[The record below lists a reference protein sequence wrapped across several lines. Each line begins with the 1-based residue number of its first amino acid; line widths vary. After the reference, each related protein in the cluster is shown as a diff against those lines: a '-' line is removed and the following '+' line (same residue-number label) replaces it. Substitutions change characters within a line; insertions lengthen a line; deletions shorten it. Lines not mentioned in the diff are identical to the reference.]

1 MEFVK
6 LNEKEKERLC
16 LIENRKKDIV
26 NILNNIAIFEFS
38 MNYNLS
44 EYKRILDVN
53 EVDETGNYKSF
64 KKELEDILKPI
75 LDSTKF
81 TYKIMN
87 FGVLTIYYPINS
99 TEIIDGCSQ
108 EVLNFR
114 HIIALPYTYVMGK
127 SISKKD
133 AVAWIK
139 ENVL

>member
-6 LNEKEKERLC
+6 LNEKEKERLY

-53 EVDETGNYKSF
+53 KVDGTENYKSF
-64 KKELEDILKPI
+64 KKELDGILKSI
-75 LDSTKF
+75 LDNTKF

-87 FGVLTIYYPINS
+87 FGVLTIYHPINS
-99 TEIIDGCSQ
+99 TEIIEGCSQ

-114 HIIALPYTYVMGK
+114 HSIELPYTYVMGK